1 MPYTK
6 PLRGVAP
13 ILRSEWTPEK
23 DEQLVWL
30 MRESFQREAEGMEL
44 TVVEWR
50 DMGELDPSEVSPQTE
65 RETFGRPAADYKLR
79 YFEGLAG
86 RAEDFPAPA
95 APSAPSGPDTTA
107 DVAEAWPSMP
117 GQDDD

>member
-13 ILRSEWTPEK
+13 ILRSEWNPEQ
-23 DEQLVWL
+23 DELLVWL

-44 TVVEWR
+44 TVVEWE
-50 DMGELDPSEVSPQTE
+50 DLGELDPSEVSPQTE
-65 RETFGRPAADYKLR
+65 RETFGGRSASEYVIR
-79 YFEGLAG
+79 YFVGLAG
-86 RAEDFPAPA
+86 RAEDFPP
-95 APSAPSGPDTTA
+95 APSEPSGPDTTA